1 MTLYAERP
9 PFLADLFPF
18 PSAQMQHPSRARR
31 AARARTDAKKSAD
44 SSVHSEKDIR
54 VYSAANAFFKSLT
67 VSHLALELL
76 VVFRFGVGE
85 ESVRPLREGDRP
97 GQVEEDCGED

>member
-1 MTLYAERP
+1 MP
-9 PFLADLFPF
+9 DLFPF

-44 SSVHSEKDIR
+44 SSVHSEKEIR
-54 VYSAANAFFKSLT
+54 VYSAVNDAFFKSLT
-67 VSHLALELL
+67 VSHPALELL

-85 ESVRPLREGDRP
+85 ESVRPLRP
-97 GQVEEDCGED
+97 GQVEDCGED

>member
-9 PFLADLFPF
+9 PFLADLFPL
-18 PSAQMQHPSRARR
+18 PSAQMQPPSRARR

-44 SSVHSEKDIR
+44 SSVHSEKEIR
-54 VYSAANAFFKSLT
+54 VYSAANNAFFESLT
-67 VSHLALELL
+67 ASHPALELL

-85 ESVRPLREGDRP
+85 ESVRPLRP
-97 GQVEEDCGED
+97 GQVEDCGED